1 MATERNIRTNFGFY
15 PPENN
20 GAAWGA
26 TLEGLE
32 RVLREAFPEPR
43 LKYRKSGI
51 HGMTVL
57 DYEVQLS
64 SDVWVYGTAAMPD
77 PDYAYIALTDVTVD
91 EAAAFAV
98 WLRDSF
104 VPAPHLVRFASSLA
118 MENGEEAPRQ
128 LPASGGQA
136 EIRDTMRSYLAPF
149 DD

>member
-26 TLEGLE
+26 TLECLE
-32 RVLREAFPEPR
+32 RAFPEPR

-57 DYEVQLS
+57 DYEVRLS
-64 SDVWVYGTAAMPD
+64 PDVWVYGTAATPD

-98 WLRDSF
+98 LAARFVRPGTTSRALRKQLC
-104 VPAPHLVRFASSLA
+104 H
-118 MENGEEAPRQ
+118 GER
-128 LPASGGQA
+128 
-136 EIRDTMRSYLAPF
+136 R
-149 DD
+149 